1 MAVKLLNPSIASDP
15 AMSARFVREGQAAA
29 RVNDPGVVGV
39 TDFGQLPDGQ
49 AYLVMEIVEGRTLEE
64 ELDDT
69 GALRPA
75 EAVRIAVRVL
85 AALEA
90 AHVRGVVHRDL
101 KPSNVFLAPGGQVK
115 IADFGAALV
124 SDARRS
130 GTPTPASSSAA
141 PRTWPPSRRS
151 AAPPTT
157 APTSTRSAACSTGM
171 LSGQPPFEA
180 RTLVEVLRQQVEQ
193 SPPAVTSPHAALPA
207 VLVEAVDRALAKDP
221 DDRFRSAGDMRAVL
235 EQALARLG
243 GGERREATPMSGL
256 PTVLVVDADPAARKA
271 VAAALPSERQRLIY
285 AASADAALH
294 LLDAEPVSV
303 LVAELV
309 LPGPGGLSVLAEARR
324 THPEVARVVLTAA
337 AELEAA
343 VQAINEAE
351 VLRFLHKPVEPAELR
366 AAVADALAW
375 AESAGAAP
383 AAARRRTSRN
393 ARSTR
398 SRPPTPACSPR
409 PPARTATASRPT
421 GSRPSPSGSRRRR
434 WDPCWRAAGART
446 AAGPPVH

>member
-1 MAVKLLNPSIASDP
+1 MTPAADDGNAEVRLVLGESAVALDVSAGVASALVVRLALLAGLDPWDATVALGPLPVRVGGTRAEFAVGLTPGPSGPSLDVRRLAAPAEPPPLVAPAADATIPVRIGPYVIESELGRGAMGIVYRARRGDQGPPVAVKLLNPSIASDP

-101 KPSNVFLAPGGQVK
+101 KPSNVFLVPGGQVK

-124 SDARRS
+124 NDARRS
-130 GTPTPASSSAA
+130 GRTDAGLVLGSPAYMA
-141 PRTWPPSRRS
+141 PEQALGRATDDRADLYSLGCVLYR
-151 AAPPTT
+151 
-157 APTSTRSAACSTGM
+157 M
-171 LSGQPPFEA
+171 LSGQPPFKA

-207 VLVEAVDRALAKDP
+207 VLVEAVDRALAKNP

-243 GGERREATPMSGL
+243 GGERREA
-256 PTVLVVDADPAARKA
+256 
-271 VAAALPSERQRLIY
+271 
-285 AASADAALH
+285 
-294 LLDAEPVSV
+294 
-303 LVAELV
+303 
-309 LPGPGGLSVLAEARR
+309 RR
-324 THPEVARVVLTAA
+324 
-337 AELEAA
+337 
-343 VQAINEAE
+343 
-351 VLRFLHKPVEPAELR
+351 
-366 AAVADALAW
+366 
-375 AESAGAAP
+375 
-383 AAARRRTSRN
+383 
-393 ARSTR
+393 
-398 SRPPTPACSPR
+398 
-409 PPARTATASRPT
+409 
-421 GSRPSPSGSRRRR
+421 
-434 WDPCWRAAGART
+434 
-446 AAGPPVH
+446 

>member
-1 MAVKLLNPSIASDP
+1 MRRLAAPAEPPPLVAPAADATIPVRIGPYVIESELGRGAMGIVYRARRGGQGQPVAVKLLNPSIASDP

-130 GTPTPASSSAA
+130 GRHRRR
-141 PRTWPPSRRS
+141 PRPRQPRVHGPR
-151 AAPPTT
+151 AGARPRPPTT
-157 APTSTRSAACSTGM
+157 APTCTRSAACCYRM

-180 RTLVEVLRQQVEQ
+180 R
-193 SPPAVTSPHAALPA
+193 
-207 VLVEAVDRALAKDP
+207 
-221 DDRFRSAGDMRAVL
+221 RS
-235 EQALARLG
+235 
-243 GGERREATPMSGL
+243 
-256 PTVLVVDADPAARKA
+256 
-271 VAAALPSERQRLIY
+271 
-285 AASADAALH
+285 
-294 LLDAEPVSV
+294 
-303 LVAELV
+303 
-309 LPGPGGLSVLAEARR
+309 
-324 THPEVARVVLTAA
+324 
-337 AELEAA
+337 
-343 VQAINEAE
+343 
-351 VLRFLHKPVEPAELR
+351 
-366 AAVADALAW
+366 
-375 AESAGAAP
+375 
-383 AAARRRTSRN
+383 SR
-393 ARSTR
+393 
-398 SRPPTPACSPR
+398 CC
-409 PPARTATASRPT
+409 
-421 GSRPSPSGSRRRR
+421 GSRSSSRRPR
-434 WDPCWRAAGART
+434 
-446 AAGPPVH
+446 